1 LIRFILRRS
10 ISLFSTMLGVTIFIF
25 MLINLIPGDPCMLMF
40 GERATESAL
49 KDCKATL
56 GFDKPLYIQYGH
68 FMNRLLHGDLGKSF
82 RSDMHIIDEIKD
94 FFPATVELS
103 VMALL
108 IAAIVGMIAGV
119 ISATKQYSIFDYS
132 TMIMAITGISMP
144 IFWLGLILI
153 IIFSVHLGIFP
164 ISGRLSPVIEFQK
177 ITGFYILDCIMAQN
191 WVALRDAIWH
201 LILPSVTLSTIPMA
215 LIARIT
221 RSSMLEVL
229 RQDYIRTAKA
239 KGLSETKVY
248 YKHALRN
255 ALIPIVTVIG
265 ISFGTLMGGAV
276 LTEFIFAWPGIGHWV
291 LLAVYTRDYNAIQG
305 GVLLVAFIFI
315 VINTIVDILYVWI
328 NPRIRVS

>member
-1 LIRFILRRS
+1 LLRFILRRS
-10 ISLFSTMLGVTIFIF
+10 ISLFFTMIGVTIFIF
-25 MLINLIPGDPCMLMF
+25 MLINFIPGDPCMLMY

-56 GFDKPLYIQYGH
+56 GLDKPLYIQYGH

-82 RSDMHIIDEIKD
+82 RSDMYIIDEIKD
-94 FFPATVELS
+94 FFPATIELS

-108 IAAIVGMIAGV
+108 IAAVFGMIAGV
-119 ISATKQYSIFDYS
+119 ISATKQYSIFDYTS
-132 TMIMAITGISMP
+132 MVMAITGISMP

-153 IIFSVHLGIFP
+153 IIFSVQLGILP
-164 ISGRLSPVIEFQK
+164 ISGRISPIIDFQVN
-177 ITGFYILDCIMAQN
+177 TGFYILDCIMAQN
-191 WVALRDAIWH
+191 WVALRDVLWH
-201 LILPSVTLSTIPMA
+201 LILPSVTLSTIPMG

-276 LTEFIFAWPGIGHWV
+276 LTETIFAWPGIGHWV
-291 LLAVYTRDYNAIQG
+291 LTAVYTRDYNAVQG
-305 GVLLVAFIFI
+305 GVLMVAFIFI
-315 VINTIVDILYVWI
+315 IINTIVDILYVWI

>member
-1 LIRFILRRS
+1 
-10 ISLFSTMLGVTIFIF
+10 MLGVTILIF
-25 MLINLIPGDPCMLMF
+25 MLINFIPGDPCMLMY

-49 KDCKATL
+49 KDCKITL
-56 GFDKPLYIQYGH
+56 GLDKPFYIQYGH

-82 RSDMHIIDEIKD
+82 RSDANVVDEIKV
-94 FFPATVELS
+94 FFPATIELS
-103 VMALL
+103 FMAML
-108 IAAIVGMIAGV
+108 IASIIGMIAGV

-132 TMIMAITGISMP
+132 TMVMAITGISMP

-153 IIFSVHLGIFP
+153 IIFSVQFGILP
-164 ISGRLSPVIEFQK
+164 ISGRLNVMIDFQK

-215 LIARIT
+215 LVARIT

-229 RQDYIRTAKA
+229 HQDYIRTAKA
-239 KGLSETKVY
+239 KGLSDIMVH

-265 ISFGTLMGGAV
+265 LSFGVLMGGAV
-276 LTEFIFAWPGIGHWV
+276 LTETIFAWPGIGQWIV
-291 LLAVYTRDYNAIQG
+291 LAVYTRDYNAVQG
-305 GVLLVAFIFI
+305 GVLLVAFIF
-315 VINTIVDILYVWI
+315 VVVNTIVDILYVWI

>member
-1 LIRFILRRS
+1 
-10 ISLFSTMLGVTIFIF
+10 MLGVTIFIF

-82 RSDMHIIDEIKD
+82 RSDEWVVNEIKD

-108 IAAIVGMIAGV
+108 IASIVGMVAGV

-201 LILPSVTLSTIPMA
+201 LILPSITLSTIPMA

-276 LTEFIFAWPGIGHWV
+276 LTEFIFAWPGIGHWI
-291 LLAVYTRDYNAIQG
+291 LEAVYTRDYNAIQG

-315 VINTIVDILYVWI
+315 VVNTIVDILYVWI